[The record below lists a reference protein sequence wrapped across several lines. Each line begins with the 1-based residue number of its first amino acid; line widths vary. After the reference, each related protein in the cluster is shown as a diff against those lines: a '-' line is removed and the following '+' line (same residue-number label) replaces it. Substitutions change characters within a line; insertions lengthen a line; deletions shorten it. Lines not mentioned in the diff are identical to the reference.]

1 MQLNF
6 DLKDVY
12 YPKNEF
18 NKEFKLD
25 KQFFINAALFTV
37 YTRKKPLFL
46 ERVAIILTFM
56 GRKLPFPGKKIN

>member
-25 KQFFINAALFTV
+25 KQFLINAALFTV
-37 YTRKKPLFL
+37 YT
-46 ERVAIILTFM
+46 
-56 GRKLPFPGKKIN
+56 